1 MSFGHFRARAGTIA
15 RGLARAA
22 TRGSRRAAPDKPRRI
37 LIAHHLLLG
46 DTLMLTPLLAKL
58 RERHRDAEIVMTV
71 PKPAAQLY
79 ALRPYGV
86 TALGWNPRDPASLA
100 PIYAQPGFDLAFIPA
115 DNRHSWLALAAGARW
130 IVAFEGD
137 TPAYKNWPVDEQRPF
152 ATRPASWG
160 DIAAQLAD
168 GEPPAPFEPGD
179 WPAPPYAPFDLPGGR
194 YCVLHVGASTPLKQW
209 ESGKWRT
216 LAASL
221 EARGF
226 EVVWS
231 AGEKEKEIVATCDPQ
246 GRHTSYA
253 GRLDLAQMW
262 QLLAHAALLL
272 SPDTGIA
279 HLARLVGVPTVT
291 LFGPGSAH
299 ICGLGEFWRN
309 LPYRAVTID
318 PFECRDQSV
327 IFKRDIAW
335 VRHCARSPS
344 ECPEPR
350 CMQAIDTARVERAVD
365 ELLERYPFAA
375 VSSS

>member
-1 MSFGHFRARAGTIA
+1 MALGHFRSRLKTMA
-15 RGLARAA
+15 RGLAKAPARLA
-22 TRGSRRAAPDKPRRI
+22 RRTPPDKPQRI

-58 RERHRDAEIVMTV
+58 RQRYRDADIVMTV
-71 PKPAAQLY
+71 SKAYTQLY

-86 TALGWNPRDPASLA
+86 TAIGWNPRDPSSLA
-100 PIYAQPGFDLAFIPA
+100 AIFEQSGFDMAFVPA

-137 TPAYKNWPVDEQRPF
+137 TPAYKNWPVDALRPF
-152 ATRPASWG
+152 PARPAAWG

-168 GEPPAPFEPGD
+168 GEPPKPYAPGD
-179 WPAPPYAPFDLPGGR
+179 WPAPPHSPFDLPRAR

-209 ESGKWRT
+209 ESGKWRA

-231 AGEKEKEIVATCDPQ
+231 AGQSEMEIVAACDPEQ
-246 GRHTSYA
+246 RRTSYA

-262 QLLAHAALLL
+262 QLLANAALLV

-291 LFGPGSAH
+291 LFGPGSAL
-299 ICGLGEFWRN
+299 ICGPGEFWRN
-309 LPYRAVTID
+309 VPYRAVTID

-335 VRHCARSPS
+335 VRHCARSLS
-344 ECPEPR
+344 ECAAPR
-350 CMQAIDTARVERAVD
+350 CMQAIDAARVEKAAD
-365 ELLERYPFAA
+365 ELLTRYSFAA